1 MSSISAATATPYSA
15 IQDPRLVEG
24 TRAEEQAES
33 TVQRAA
39 ETSAAAAGAA
49 SKAASSAGSKSVD
62 TYA

>member
-1 MSSISAATATPYSA
+1 MGSITPATAAPYQA

-33 TVQRAA
+33 TVQRTA

-49 SKAASSAGSKSVD
+49 SKAANNAASKTVD